1 MYSHPALAT
10 RESGDIHESRDRSVF
25 FLQQKRRD
33 IKDIPAVVENALLS
47 TALGDL
53 LLLLLFDLGG
63 LRLDFAST
71 GERAVNYMGFTGNN
85 MSDSSFSK
93 SSGSNDLFPC
103 CLEVGVLEDVGGD
116 EKIATV
122 QSLPTRD
129 ESSNSAENRI
139 T

>member
-53 LLLLLFDLGG
+53 LLLLLIDLGG
-63 LRLDFAST
+63 LRLDFAGT
-71 GERAVNYMGFTGNN
+71 GERSVNYWRFREYVSMAAPQEMTS
-85 MSDSSFSK
+85 MVSTSDARAERSA
-93 SSGSNDLFPC
+93 SNLFPC
-103 CLEVGVLEDVGGD
+103 LLAVGWTMDAVG
-116 EKIATV
+116 E
-122 QSLPTRD
+122 
-129 ESSNSAENRI
+129 
-139 T
+139 